1 MQRGRSATSQ
11 DIQIMSLRIAAIAMI
26 IQLREGTL
34 LIVECAEYACANILQ
49 TDSQLNE
56 GTTARFAGQEYAVRR

>member
-1 MQRGRSATSQ
+1 
-11 DIQIMSLRIAAIAMI
+11 MSLRIAAIAMI